1 MINSISLCTVYLRW
15 EELAHWIVYPLAECV
30 LVLSVLCEV
39 LHHLLAVTPEL
50 VVEDPV
56 READGE
62 QQGEDVQGLQ
72 EEEVPLIT

>member
-1 MINSISLCTVYLRW
+1 M
-15 EELAHWIVYPLAECV
+15 YPLAVGV

-62 QQGEDVQGLQ
+62 QQGEDIQGLQ